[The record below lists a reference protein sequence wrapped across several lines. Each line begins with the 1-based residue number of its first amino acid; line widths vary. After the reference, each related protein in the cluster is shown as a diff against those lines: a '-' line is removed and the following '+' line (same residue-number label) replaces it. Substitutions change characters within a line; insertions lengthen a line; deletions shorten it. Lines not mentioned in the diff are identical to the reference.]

1 MGKLRQ
7 ACFTE
12 GTQVVVGYD
21 EQGAAITRNIEDL
34 LEGDWV
40 LAKDENNPDGE
51 PVLKQVTK
59 VWIKTVTQLRVLT
72 LTNEDGDEQVIQTT
86 DEHPFFAEGRGWIGA
101 GELAAGDR
109 VLTAEGVSI
118 VAVTSVVQHPQGI
131 TVYNLEVE
139 GSHTFFV
146 DDVAG
151 GVDAAWVHNANYYTN
166 LVNILKAKGSPYI
179 PTYRSSMTWRR
190 VSDANGN
197 PIIVIG
203 QAGGAS
209 STTTG
214 HGKAMYDLIKRQATK
229 HDYAYFTLQ
238 RSVRTATGGLTRR
251 GGIPDVVGIRMDGTV
266 DVWEVMSKTDSSK
279 LLNARIALARFS
291 IPAANRGVGYVID
304 VFGNHV
310 R

>member
-1 MGKLRQ
+1 MNRQFLPALGGILGKLRQ

-34 LEGDWV
+34 REGDWV

-86 DEHPFFAEGRGWIGA
+86 DEHPFFVEGRGWIGA

-109 VLTAEGVSI
+109 VLTANGVST
-118 VAVTSVVQHPQGI
+118 VAATTIIHDPQGI

-151 GVDAAWVHNANYYTN
+151 GVDAAWVHNASY
-166 LVNILKAKGSPYI
+166 
-179 PTYRSSMTWRR
+179 
-190 VSDANGN
+190 
-197 PIIVIG
+197 
-203 QAGGAS
+203 
-209 STTTG
+209 
-214 HGKAMYDLIKRQATK
+214 
-229 HDYAYFTLQ
+229 
-238 RSVRTATGGLTRR
+238 LTRVR
-251 GGIPDVVGIRMDGTV
+251 KAYGVPPGMVNPHGHHIVFKGAYSRIPEMAKTLRQ
-266 DVWEVMSKTDSSK
+266 SK
-279 LLNARIALARFS
+279 RILARAG
-291 IPAANRGVGYVID
+291 IGVDDIDNLAALGNVKGVHTVANAKKVLAELYKVRNGTKVEVID
-304 VFGNHV
+304 VLRDIANRWQAGIF
-310 R
+310 